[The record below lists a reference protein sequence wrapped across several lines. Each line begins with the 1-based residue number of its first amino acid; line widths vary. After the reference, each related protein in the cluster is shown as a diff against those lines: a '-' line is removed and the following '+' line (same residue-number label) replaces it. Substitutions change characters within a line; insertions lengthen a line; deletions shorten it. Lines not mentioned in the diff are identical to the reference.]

1 MQDYFTIVKTTF
13 RFITIGSMYLCSAKV
28 PWLRGMDYRAFLNR
42 KETKYSKLNQVLAS
56 FVNSYRH
63 TREKFL

>member
-13 RFITIGSMYLCSAKV
+13 RFITIGSVYLCSAKM
-28 PWLRGMDYRAFLNR
+28 PWLRGMYYRAFLNR
-42 KETKYSKLNQVLAS
+42 KETKYCKLNLLAS